1 MYLSAY
7 VETGGALVTALPDE
21 AIIDYNGRKYI
32 FIAGKEVPGQGKSN
46 DGSQNF
52 TMLEIQTSNRE
63 LGFTEVSVPDSLGQ
77 SPVVIKGAYAL
88 LSKMKNSE
96 EEGGHAH

>member
-21 AIIDYNGRKYI
+21 AIIDYNGKKYI
-32 FIAGKEVPGQGKSN
+32 FIADEEERRQGKAS

-63 LGFTEVSVPDSLGQ
+63 LGFTEVKVPDSVSQ
-77 SPVVIKGAYAL
+77 TNVVVKGAYAL

-96 EEGGHAH
+96 EEGHAH